1 MARTD
6 TLPHFLTD
14 VADSIRDRT
23 GSQELISASEFDS
36 EINSIIKSTDVFNTD
51 FTTNQYTPGST
62 LTKADYVVRCPLF
75 LIIKKLPKLSLDFTS
90 FTSIAY
96 ALSNVKLESIDVSE
110 WDVSTIINFHDAFS
124 NTNLSVLDLHNWQ
137 PPISVDAFTNTI
149 AGLLDNCSSLVRA
162 DLSCFNGSWN
172 IGRALNGCTSL
183 EHLDIR
189 GLDLTNCAS
198 QSTFLGDT
206 SSSPTALVPYDCEI
220 IVADQTQ
227 KTYMT
232 TNFPDYINVKT
243 VSEFE
248 VI

>member
-51 FTTNQYTPGST
+51 FTTNHYTPGST
-62 LTKADYVVRCPLF
+62 LTYPSYVVRCLLF

-110 WDVSTIINFHDAFS
+110 WDVSTIINFRDAFS

-137 PPISVDAFTNTI
+137 PPLGANTTAYYLSSIISS
-149 AGLLDNCSSLVRA
+149 CHSLITA
-162 DLSCFNGSWN
+162 DLSCFEGVWDIRNL
-172 IGRALNGCTSL
+172 AAGCTSL

-189 GLDLTNCAS
+189 GLDLVNCAN